1 MKRYLALSGGG
12 DKGLL
17 LMGMMYQLS
26 VHDIENVQYDEMSG
40 ISTGGLVAAITSSI
54 ERTNFPSEILKKK
67 EIFMDPK
74 FQVVEQWTWTSVLNI
89 IDAYFFHNSIYN
101 NEPLKKLLEV
111 HYDPK
116 QNKIPFTVGAYNKT
130 KSRYETLQPTH
141 DAVIATSALPIVLPS
156 IKIGDSV
163 YEDGGMKHL
172 IPVNEIKEWL
182 KLPGEKTID
191 VMCCFPIN
199 NVEKFKDMIVP
210 KDSMGFTKTLRHSL
224 ADIMYTV
231 MQNDLKD
238 IADAMNANLDDIITS
253 NVIQLKNKN
262 NTIRLFSPQNGWY
275 SNFTHMTPLNS
286 ERLFREGINTVHNY
300 LNVSTKKL

>member
-26 VHDIENVQYDEMSG
+26 RHNIENVKYDEMSG

-54 ERTNFPSEILKKK
+54 DRNNFSSEMLKKK
-67 EIFMDPK
+67 EIFMDPN
-74 FQVVEQWTWTSVLNI
+74 FQVVEPWAWSSVLNI

-101 NEPLKKLLEV
+101 NEPLKRLLNV

-116 QNKIPFTVGAYNKT
+116 KSKIPFTVGAYNKT

-141 DAVIATSALPIVLPS
+141 DAVIATSALPVVLPS
-156 IKIGDSV
+156 VSINGCV

-182 KLPGEKTID
+182 KLPGEKHID
-191 VMCCFPIN
+191 VLCCFPIN
-199 NVEKFKDMIVP
+199 NSDKFKSMIIPHDAV
-210 KDSMGFTKTLRHSL
+210 GFTKTLRQSL

-231 MQNDLKD
+231 MQNDLKV
-238 IADAMNANLDDIITS
+238 IAEAMNVSTDTFATS
-253 NVIQLKNKN
+253 NVVEMKHRDSSL
-262 NTIRLFSPQNGWY
+262 RLISPQNGWY
-275 SNFTHMTPLNS
+275 SNFTHMTPMNS
-286 ERLFREGINTVHNY
+286 ERLFREGINTIQNY
-300 LNVSTKKL
+300 LNVTTTKL